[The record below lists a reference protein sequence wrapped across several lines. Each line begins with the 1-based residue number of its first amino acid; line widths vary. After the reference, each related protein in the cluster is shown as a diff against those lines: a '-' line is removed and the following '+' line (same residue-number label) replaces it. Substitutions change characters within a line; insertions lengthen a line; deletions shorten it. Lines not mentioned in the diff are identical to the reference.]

1 MQMCCCL
8 QEHCDYQLLYLC
20 FVCHPSSASS
30 LSIVPL
36 YSLKCDDRNS
46 FGAHTHNNNKK
57 TSSLSSFFITTILF
71 CCWLFSFFVLRF
83 DDTDTL
89 LLIIIYLRNENIFV
103 FITKCHQN
111 AWPLSQLKWWTFFLL
126 EHLSFSVFVCVI
138 HLNCR
143 KSRHINLIVVVF
155 VVRKIEC
162 CTSQSHTDWQM
173 SYIKPLHP
181 IFLWCASWVSK
192 MYKHVYVYS
201 LKADTILSAHFINF
215 ASKIVINSAFFSI
228 SPFRFSRAS
237 LSVLVLLLLDCL
249 FFYVWTFVANVYDA
263 PSK

>member
-46 FGAHTHNNNKK
+46 FGAHTQQQQKNIVIIIIFYNNNMV
-57 TSSLSSFFITTILF
+57 LLVA
-71 CCWLFSFFVLRF
+71 LLFFVLRF

-111 AWPLSQLKWWTFFLL
+111 AWPLSQLKWWTFF
-126 EHLSFSVFVCVI
+126 
-138 HLNCR
+138 
-143 KSRHINLIVVVF
+143 
-155 VVRKIEC
+155 
-162 CTSQSHTDWQM
+162 
-173 SYIKPLHP
+173 
-181 IFLWCASWVSK
+181 
-192 MYKHVYVYS
+192 
-201 LKADTILSAHFINF
+201 
-215 ASKIVINSAFFSI
+215 
-228 SPFRFSRAS
+228 SPRAS
-237 LSVLVLLLLDCL
+237 LFLCVCMCDPFKLSQ
-249 FFYVWTFVANVYDA
+249 VA
-263 PSK
+263 SH